1 LVEWRRNVMF
11 SDKLN
16 KAPEGYTFDDFLLLP
31 SISNIEPKDVNTRS
45 RVSRNYNLN
54 IPIVSSAMDTVTE
67 SDMAIALA
75 QEGGLGVIHRNMT
88 IKEQVAE
95 VEKVKSS
102 EDLTIRDVITTSPE
116 SSIHEANIIMDM
128 EDVSGLPV
136 VENGII
142 IGIISRRDI
151 KPIINSD
158 AQKQVREFMTEE
170 VVTISESTTP
180 EEALD
185 IAYDNKVE
193 RLPVVQKNRIVGI
206 VTIRDIL
213 ERKKH
218 PYAVRDKEGR
228 FMVAAATG
236 PFDLERAIAL
246 DNAGADIIAVDVA
259 HAHKPSIIKSAKKM
273 KDNIEADLL
282 VGNIATREAAE
293 ALITGEVDGLKV
305 GIGPGSICTTRI
317 IAGVGVPQLTAI
329 SSVADVAK
337 EHDVPVIGDGGLR
350 YSGDMAKAIAV
361 GADSVMVGSLLAG
374 TSESPGDVVIM
385 NGRKFKQYRGMGSL
399 GAMTGGSGAGTDRYF
414 QEVKGPMKHAKLVPE
429 GVEGVVPF
437 KGPAT
442 EVIFQLMGGLKASMG
457 YSGAINIKEMWEKAR
472 FVRITSSGMTES
484 HPHDLLI
491 TNESPNYPTTRL
503 M

>member
-1 LVEWRRNVMF
+1 MF
-11 SDKLN
+11 SDKLK
-16 KAPEGYTFDDFLLLP
+16 KAPEGYTFDDFLMVP
-31 SISNIEPKDVNTRS
+31 GISNVEPKDVETKS
-45 RVSRNYNLN
+45 RVSRNYSLN
-54 IPIVSSAMDTVTE
+54 IPVVGSAMDTVTE
-67 SDMAIALA
+67 ANMAIALA

-88 IKEQVAE
+88 IKEQLAE
-95 VEKVKSS
+95 VEKVKRS
-102 EDLTIRDVITTSPE
+102 EELTIRDVITTSPD
-116 SSIHEANIIMDM
+116 SSIHEASIIMDM

-136 VENGII
+136 VDNGQV

-158 AQKQVREFMTEE
+158 AEKKVREFMTEE
-170 VVTISESTTP
+170 VVTITESATP

-193 RLPVVQKNRIVGI
+193 RLPVVQNNRIVGI

-218 PYAVRDKEGR
+218 PFAVRDSDGR
-228 FMVAAATG
+228 FLVAAATG

-246 DNAGADIIAVDVA
+246 DKAGADIIAMDVA
-259 HAHKPSIIKSAKKM
+259 HAHKPGIIKSAKKM
-273 KDNIEADLL
+273 KENIQADLL
-282 VGNIATREAAE
+282 VGNIATGEAAE
-293 ALITGEVDGLKV
+293 AIISGADVDGLKV

-329 SSVADVAK
+329 SSVADVAH
-337 EHDVPVIGDGGLR
+337 EHGVPVIGDGGLR
-350 YSGDMAKAIAV
+350 YSGDLAKAIAV
-361 GADSVMVGSLLAG
+361 GADAVMVGSLLAG
-374 TSESPGDVVIM
+374 TTESPGDVVIM

-437 KGPAT
+437 KGPVN

-457 YSGAINIKEMWEKAR
+457 YSGAANINQMWEKAK

-503 M
+503 L

>member
-1 LVEWRRNVMF
+1 MF

-16 KAPEGYTFDDFLLLP
+16 KAREGYTFDDFLLLP
-31 SISNIEPKDVNTRS
+31 SVSNIEPKDVNTKS

-67 SDMAIALA
+67 SNMAIALA

-88 IKEQVAE
+88 IKEQVEE
-95 VEKVKSS
+95 VEMVKRS

-116 SSIHEANIIMDM
+116 SSIHEASIIMDM

-136 VENGII
+136 VENGIL

-151 KPIINSD
+151 IPIINSD

-193 RLPVVQKNRIVGI
+193 RLPVVQNDRIVGI

-213 ERKKH
+213 ECKKH
-218 PYAVRDKEGR
+218 PYAVRDKDGR
-228 FMVAAATG
+228 FLVAAATG

-246 DNAGADIIAVDVA
+246 DKAGADIIAIDVA
-259 HAHKPSIIKSAKKM
+259 HAHKPSIIKSAKEM
-273 KDNIEADLL
+273 KENIEADLI
-282 VGNIATREAAE
+282 VGNIATSEAAE
-293 ALITGEVDGLKV
+293 ALIAGEVDGLKV

-329 SSVADVAK
+329 SDVADVAK
-337 EHDVPVIGDGGLR
+337 EHGVPVLGDGGLR
-350 YSGDMAKAIAV
+350 YSGDVAKAIAI
-361 GADSVMVGSLLAG
+361 GADSVMLGSLLAG
-374 TSESPGDVVIM
+374 TTESPGDVVIM

-437 KGPAT
+437 KGSAS

-457 YSGAINIKEMWEKAR
+457 YCGAINIEEMWEKAR

-503 M
+503 I

>member
-1 LVEWRRNVMF
+1 MF

-31 SISNIEPKDVNTRS
+31 SISNIEPKDVDTRS

-67 SDMAIALA
+67 SDMAIAMA

-193 RLPVVQKNRIVGI
+193 RLPVVQNNRIVGI

-218 PYAVRDKEGR
+218 PYAVRDKDGR
-228 FMVAAATG
+228 FLVAAATG

-282 VGNIATREAAE
+282 VGNIATRDAAE

-337 EHDVPVIGDGGLR
+337 DHDVPVIGDGGLR

-472 FVRITSSGMTES
+472 FVRITASGMTES